1 MNRLSEQSLS
11 SGFADPADYRKIWL
25 AYVDFLRRGM
35 TTKEEGNEQFEKGLN
50 IKSFLFLKFAKIIT

>member
-11 SGFADPADYRKIWL
+11 SGFADPAD
-25 AYVDFLRRGM
+25 YVDFLRRGM